1 LNRGREGEKLR
12 EREREREKVKCDK
25 EEQRLIRV
33 GEKNK

>member
-1 LNRGREGEKLR
+1 MVEQREGGREA